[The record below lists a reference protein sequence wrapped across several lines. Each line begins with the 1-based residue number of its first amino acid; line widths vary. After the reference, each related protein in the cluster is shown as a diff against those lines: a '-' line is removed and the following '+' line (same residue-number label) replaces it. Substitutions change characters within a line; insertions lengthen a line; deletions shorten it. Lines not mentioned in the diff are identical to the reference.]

1 MSADII
7 QAEGTMCKVHGIMS
21 SDIIQ
26 AEWPSA
32 EGTMRK
38 VHGIMSADIRERRK
52 QHENQKSRR
61 AGYERY

>member
-7 QAEGTMCKVHGIMS
+7 QAEGTMCKARGTMS
-21 SDIIQ
+21 ADIIQ
-26 AEWPSA
+26 T

-61 AGYERY
+61 TGYERY